1 MRRKKTFLTL
11 LRRLVALL
19 EEEAARNSDFAT
31 RLEGVLSSPS
41 QGMVTKKR
49 SRAPKALKQL
59 PDIYAE
65 SKRRGEAEFRLWLRD
80 QPIEILRAVIRRH
93 DLDAARRTHKW
104 TDPEKLSAFV
114 AEQLQARLARGSSFL
129 RGGEA
134 QR

>member
-1 MRRKKTFLTL
+1 MRRKKTLVTL

-19 EEEAARNSDFAT
+19 EEEAARSPDFAT
-31 RLEGVLSSPS
+31 RLEELLSSPNR
-41 QGMVTKKR
+41 GIATKKK
-49 SRAPKALKQL
+49 SRVSRVPQPL

-65 SKRRGEAEFRLWLRD
+65 WKRRGEAEFLLWLRD
-80 QPIEILRAVIRRH
+80 QPIEILRAVIQRQ

-114 AEQLQARLARGSSFL
+114 AEQLQARLARGASFL